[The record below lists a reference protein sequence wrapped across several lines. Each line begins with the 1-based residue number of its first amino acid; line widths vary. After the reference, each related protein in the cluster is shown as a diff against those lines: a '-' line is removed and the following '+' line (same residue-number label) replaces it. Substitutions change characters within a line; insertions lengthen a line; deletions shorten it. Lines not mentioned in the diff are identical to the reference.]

1 MAILGAMSIRAAGV
15 LPTAD
20 LTLSFIGVFGWT
32 LVGLLWK
39 DRAIIV
45 LNAAGLTILAIGLLK
60 VIFHKNSEL
69 GLSNQFFL
77 RSFVLIDAVY
87 SSLTAKRTVLFVR
100 AYWHSKRWQL
110 WSFNTFNEQTF
121 VQNFYEFFFDKI

>member
-1 MAILGAMSIRAAGV
+1 

-20 LTLSFIGVFGWT
+20 LVLSFIGVFGWT

-60 VIFHKNSEL
+60 VAF
-69 GLSNQFFL
+69 G
-77 RSFVLIDAVY
+77 
-87 SSLTAKRTVLFVR
+87 
-100 AYWHSKRWQL
+100 
-110 WSFNTFNEQTF
+110 
-121 VQNFYEFFFDKI
+121 

>member
-1 MAILGAMSIRAAGV
+1 MEKMKHIGKEARRKKKENFAWWIKWTSSVAILGAMSIRSAGV

-20 LTLSFIGVFGWT
+20 LVLSFIGVFGWT

-60 VIFHKNSEL
+60 VAF
-69 GLSNQFFL
+69 G
-77 RSFVLIDAVY
+77 
-87 SSLTAKRTVLFVR
+87 
-100 AYWHSKRWQL
+100 
-110 WSFNTFNEQTF
+110 
-121 VQNFYEFFFDKI
+121 

>member
-1 MAILGAMSIRAAGV
+1 MEKMNHIGKEARRKKKENFAWWIKWASSVAILGAMSIRSAGV

-20 LTLSFIGVFGWT
+20 LVLSFIGVFGWT

-60 VIFHKNSEL
+60 VAF
-69 GLSNQFFL
+69 G
-77 RSFVLIDAVY
+77 
-87 SSLTAKRTVLFVR
+87 
-100 AYWHSKRWQL
+100 
-110 WSFNTFNEQTF
+110 
-121 VQNFYEFFFDKI
+121 